1 MKTKITFL
9 VIVCAIITL
18 SFTFATTGKVPNEN
32 QPSKTVQSEPIGGL
46 ISEETL

>member
-9 VIVCAIITL
+9 VIVCAILTL
-18 SFTFATTGKVPNEN
+18 SFTFATKGKIVNEN
-32 QPSKTVQSEPIGGL
+32 QPSKVAKTEPIGGL